1 MTYPWQSRKVLVT
14 GGASFIGSTL
24 VDALLARGA
33 DVRVVDDFSSGVM
46 SNIQHVVDAG
56 RWASAKELGWA
67 TFAAVDAHI
76 PLRYRAAIKQELLES
91 IQNEWWNTGR
101 LGAGTWVE
109 YHTELNERQRRYANL
124 VDQEGISHMGVCA
137 ETASLMEDQ
146 GLVSSE
152 NREKL
157 LVLLIDY
164 APASEYGR
172 LLEEAG

>member
-1 MTYPWQSRKVLVT
+1 MTPAEAAAALFKTMPPLITAVQLEEYGIES
-14 GGASFIGSTL
+14 
-24 VDALLARGA
+24 VDCDVQRMAREIL
-33 DVRVVDDFSSGVM
+33 SL
-46 SNIQHVVDAG
+46 NLY
-56 RWASAKELGWA
+56 WL
-67 TFAAVDAHI
+67 FAAVDAHI

-109 YHTELNERQRRYANL
+109 YHTELNERQGRYGNL
-124 VDQEGISHMGVCA
+124 VDQKGISHMGVCA
-137 ETASLMEDQ
+137 EAASLMEDQ